1 MKMVNY
7 MLDLA
12 FTIELPEDPYGTLD
26 RIPSH
31 MLVNA
36 MQKRVDYLRNHLD
49 EVQDAVGMCDSYTFE
64 MEETK

>member
-31 MLVNA
+31 MLVDA

-64 MEETK
+64 GEITL

>member
-1 MKMVNY
+1 MNMVNY

-12 FTIELPEDPYGTLD
+12 FTLELPEIPYGSLND
-26 RIPSH
+26 IPSH

-49 EVQDAVGMCDSYTFE
+49 EVHEAVGLCDSYRFE
-64 MEETK
+64 QKES